1 MIKRSFFTLTSPT
14 LCYDPVEPDP
24 KEPASIPIP
33 PHLILLIN
41 EPIDST
47 KDLLIKKADA
57 VKRGEK
63 LCLYGDSTEYA
74 VSPVTGKIKTIDT
87 YSDDFGNIA
96 TYLVVSNNQRQTA
109 DTKGVTVDLKE
120 EVTSADAVLR
130 GLPGAPPLKTF
141 ADDAVKVNTLVI
153 MCADTDLL
161 CTTNQFMAVKYLDD
175 IKSGTQILKK
185 IIQVE
190 TVCIVIPEDL
200 NIQDSFGSTQVFKT
214 SIEYPSNLPAMILKD
229 HLNIV
234 LPPGQT
240 PEDAGVCFVGAE
252 AVVSLARAY
261 HSKSAD
267 FEKVVAVIGKQGIV
281 HRVKAT
287 IGTPLHRIFN
297 VLNIHINDQ
306 DRIIIGGPLRGF
318 ATYTHH
324 HPVTPDMDTIILQ
337 DSDIIPELSGNACV
351 NCGRCIQI
359 CPANIPVNLLVR
371 YLSADQYEAAF
382 DKFDLGS
389 CIECGLCAY
398 TCLAR
403 IPLYQYI
410 RLGKHELLKLKADA

>member
-14 LCYDPVEPDP
+14 LSYDPVEPNP
-24 KEPASIPIP
+24 KEPEPIPIP
-33 PHLILLIN
+33 SNLILLIN

-47 KDLLIKKADA
+47 KELLIKKTDA
-57 VKRGEK
+57 VKMGEK
-63 LCLYGDSTEYA
+63 LCLHGDSTEYA
-74 VSPVTGKIKTIDT
+74 VSPVKGTIKTIDT

-96 TYLVVSNNQRQTA
+96 TYLVVSNDQRQTA
-109 DTKGVTVDLKE
+109 DKGVTYDLKE
-120 EVTSADAVLR
+120 DVKSADAFLR
-130 GLPGAPPLKTF
+130 GLPGAPPLKTL
-141 ADDAVKVNTLVI
+141 ADDAVTVDTIVI

-161 CTTNQFMAVKYLDD
+161 CTTNQFMAVKCLDD
-175 IKSGTQILKK
+175 IKAGIQILKK
-185 IIQVE
+185 ITQIE
-190 TVCIVIPEDL
+190 KVCIIIPENL
-200 NIQDSFGSTQVFKT
+200 NIQGSFGSTQVFKT
-214 SIEYPSNLPAMILKD
+214 SIECPSNLPAMILKD

-261 HSKSAD
+261 HSKSAN
-267 FEKVVAVIGKQGIV
+267 FEKVVAVIGKQGMV

-287 IGTPLHRIFN
+287 IGTPLRRIFN
-297 VLNIHINDQ
+297 VFNIHINDQ
-306 DRIIIGGPLRGF
+306 DRIVIGGPLRGF

-324 HPVTPDMDTIILQ
+324 HPVTPEMDTIILQ
-337 DSDIIPELSGNACV
+337 DKDIIPELSGNACV

-371 YLSADQYEAAF
+371 YLKADRYEAAF